1 MKISRFAMEQT
12 PIVIYGE
19 ETDRAF
25 LFFHWE
31 NRNCFAIEPF
41 AELALAHGWQV
52 VDAEMA
58 QSGETEEQRA
68 LHPWQPVL
76 FLKNLLVHAKRRWEN
91 IGVFADSVG
100 AWLCMLAF
108 EGAGVER
115 CLFLS
120 PVLDMADV
128 IASKLDQ
135 AGITPAQLRR
145 QKTVSA
151 GEYELTYD
159 YFRWLQR
166 HRAHALCENTA
177 VLLGGQDP
185 LVSKSSVQRFVGKE
199 GAIIT
204 TLPGCDHWFETERA
218 QQFAQDWA
226 RQAFSLWDG
235 KKIG

>member
-31 NRNCFAIEPF
+31 NKNRFAIEPF

-185 LVSKSSVQRFVGKE
+185 LVSKSSVQRFCGKE

-218 QQFAQDWA
+218 QQLAQDWA